1 VIYIRKPLPASH
13 VLVIS
18 HRERVCDQVSKRLL
32 IRINIY
38 RSQQGSCRYPERITS
53 NSKMTRT
60 KHRAHPTPSFPVS
73 CLGFTDDTTLL
84 LGGGGGP
91 SRTGIKNKLVSQDL
105 VELRRRRPVLN
116 VCPSSCRKY
125 AQLLWTAEHCRKS
138 PNTSLSQAKICRRL
152 WPSTSRCV

>member
-1 VIYIRKPLPASH
+1 MIYIRKPLPASH

-18 HRERVCDQVSKRLL
+18 HRLRECDQVSKQLL

-38 RSQQGSCRYPERITS
+38 QSQQTSCRYPERITS
-53 NSKMTRT
+53 RSEMTRT

-91 SRTGIKNKLVSQDL
+91 SRTGIKNKLVSQNS
-105 VELRRRRPVLN
+105 VELQKRRPGLN
-116 VCPSSCRKY
+116 VCPLSCRKY
-125 AQLLWTAEHCRKS
+125 AQLLSMAEHCRKS
-138 PNTSLSQAKICRRL
+138 PNTSLSRVRICRHL
-152 WPSTSRCV
+152 WLLMSRCV